1 MNSDVLK
8 KLTEN
13 YGDAFY
19 VLDSEKFRSNFLELK
34 KTFSSI

>member
-19 VLDSEKFRSNFLELK
+19 VLDSEKFRSHYGWRLNLWNC
-34 KTFSSI
+34 